1 MNVVSSITGGSSFDT
16 AKLLGKQAQQKSA
29 ESDAKSFRSQLNETV
44 SSDLYDVKGAAANKP
59 TTKEAFG
66 DFVGQTFFG
75 QLMSSMRSTVSKPAY
90 FHGGRGEEVFQSQL
104 DQLMVEKISDASKDQ
119 FADPMYNLFM
129 LQQRR

>member
-16 AKLLGKQAQQKSA
+16 AKLLGKQAQQKSV
-29 ESDAKSFRSQLNETV
+29 ESDANSFRSQLNQTV
-44 SSDLYDVKGAAANKP
+44 SSDLYDTQSAASNKP

-75 QLMSSMRSTVSKPAY
+75 QLVSSMRSTVNKPAY
-90 FHGGRGEEVFQSQL
+90 FHGGRGEEVFQNQL

>member
-16 AKLLGKQAQQKSA
+16 AKLLGKQAQQKSV

-44 SSDLYDVKGAAANKP
+44 SSDLYDVQGAATNKP
-59 TTKEAFG
+59 TTKDAFG

-75 QLMSSMRSTVSKPAY
+75 QLVSSMRSTVSKPAY

-104 DQLMVEKISDASKDQ
+104 DQLMVEKMSDASKDQ